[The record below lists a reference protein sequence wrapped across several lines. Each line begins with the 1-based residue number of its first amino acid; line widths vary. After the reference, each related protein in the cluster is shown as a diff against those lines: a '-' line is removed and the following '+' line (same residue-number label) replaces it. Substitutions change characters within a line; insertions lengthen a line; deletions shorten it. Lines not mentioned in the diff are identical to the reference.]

1 MLDAVPFI
9 FPVLKREVATNG
21 VVYLKAPARAQTN
34 SGLREVSQMQY
45 SSAKNASQYRKGPEM
60 VRHSKVKTHSQG
72 MPETLPDARGQP
84 RPRRAKEALRNLVRA
99 YQSLVIATRSG

>member
-34 SGLREVSQMQY
+34 SG
-45 SSAKNASQYRKGPEM
+45 RKGPEM

-84 RPRRAKEALRNLVRA
+84 RPRRAKEALKNLVRA